1 MSTYKDFSSLPPD
14 KETHFVVFEQTSV
27 QALKKARII
36 ALVVSLLFFVSVMVV
51 VYSQPEPENLMA
63 NDDLGLLKK
72 APEEGAAT
80 PAATPPATPPADDN
94 AEAAAADDDGAG
106 AEAAAD
112 EGDAEEAGDDDPSDG
127 DE

>member
-27 QALKKARII
+27 QALKKARIA

-51 VYSQPEPENLMA
+51 VYSQPEPENLME

-72 APEEGAAT
+72 APEEAEAT
-80 PAATPPATPPADDN
+80 PAATPPATPPADDS
-94 AEAAAADDDGAG
+94 AEAGDGDG
-106 AEAAAD
+106 DGDEAAAD
-112 EGDAEEAGDDDPSDG
+112 EGDAEEAGDGDPSDG